1 MVNRDIARNI
11 YDEVTRF
18 GNAAYKADGNY
29 SFLAG
34 VYESVL
40 IDALQSLPAEKRN
53 ELLDRLID
61 IDTKFF
67 QKVA

>member
-18 GNAAYKADGNY
+18 GNAAYKADGNNN
-29 SFLAG
+29 FLAG